1 MLVKL
6 IDGRVKDVPVTEV
19 TKENY
24 IVPKGQEKL
33 YHCIIEVRKFDPN
46 TGVRLSTPRLQK
58 FGIKTFEGNIYEG
71 LRKQGYEVTILHN
84 PNEYLAEENA
94 KKIAEEEQKAKDAE
108 QAMIAEAEA
117 QKQAEIDK
125 AVKEALAKQKA
136 EYEKKLADRSK
147 PKDDAPTEEKT
158 EETTSTEAEHG
169 EETASKRGRKAKT
182 E

>member
-108 QAMIAEAEA
+108 QAKIAEAEA

-136 EYEKKLADRSK
+136 EYEKKLAEMSK
-147 PKDDAPTEEKT
+147 PKDDAPTEETAK
-158 EETTSTEAEHG
+158 TEAEQS